1 MKPFLAL
8 CVVGAV
14 ALKQGSLNLL
24 KVPGPVPSDSP
35 GDSSLDFEDAL
46 VAAVSASKG
55 RESPET
61 KALVEKLQQL
71 LDNAKPAIKK
81 TLEGLQATL
90 TNTGNA
96 MSDCGGQ
103 EMQRSS
109 AAFEKNFTTKSA
121 AHKTCRQT
129 QKQNLDTQNTCQTE
143 LKTVTSTA
151 KTTCEALEA
160 LEKTMYSAKDSC
172 EVKSGEAFEAY
183 HTRLIEASQK
193 TLVEYKKLK
202 EGCAKA
208 KEELESK
215 GPECT
220 IALKTYEDQKENCDS
235 VQDAM
240 DSLSCSHYEAATS
253 KCEASGTC
261 YDKAVANY
269 ESVQTSSMTQLDSLK
284 KEWRAILRMECIIQ
298 VFNLQESKRASAI
311 DSCQAKDMSGQADSD
326 LPLQLSTIPNKPTC
340 HVPANKAGSAGYV
353 QANFEGLP
361 ADSPAKAC
369 VASCCQQPS
378 HGTSG
383 LDFSGLG
390 TTPSGDWRL
399 ALNVD
404 TSDGNV
410 VSYINSGF
418 WESATGLG
426 GASDK
431 AEERFTRDYKDLEVF
446 NKVQAKQLLIVC
458 HNEGKALGWRSWK
471 LVDTKTLQGWF
482 TTGNTCSSGLQEKRF
497 QMGVETTGG
506 DVGTLVKNEPLI
518 KNTIDGTDRLYVNS
532 HHGHTGGFDFNRL
545 SANADDN
552 PHGNFGAGLGTQYD
566 AHIISGGG
574 GTCGNTARP
583 MADAEMRTEK
593 HHWGS
598 GGGMGGLIGS
608 DHTCHEDCPWTVS
621 SGYDFDYAIFVL
633 P

>member
-1 MKPFLAL
+1 MKSFLAL
-8 CVVGAV
+8 FVVGAA

-24 KVPGPVPSDSP
+24 RLPINSDS
-35 GDSSLDFEDAL
+35 DLDFEDTLVTAL
-46 VAAVSASKG
+46 RASKG
-55 RESPET
+55 RSSPET
-61 KALVEKLQQL
+61 RALVDKIQQL
-71 LDNAKPAIKK
+71 LNDAKPSIKK
-81 TLEGLQATL
+81 TLDGMQATL
-90 TNTGNA
+90 TNAGNA

-103 EMQRSS
+103 EMQKSS

-129 QKQNLDTQNTCQTE
+129 QKQNLDAQNTCQTE

-193 TLVEYKKLK
+193 TLAEYKKLK

-208 KEELESK
+208 KKELEEK

-220 IALKTYEDQKENCDS
+220 VALKTYETQKENCDS

-298 VFNLQESKRASAI
+298 VFNLEESKRASAI
-311 DSCQAKDMSGQADSD
+311 DSCQAKDMSAQADSD
-326 LPLQLSTIPNKPTC
+326 LPLQLSTIPTKPTC

-353 QANFEGLP
+353 QANFDGLP

-369 VASCCQQPS
+369 VASCCQQQS
-378 HGTSG
+378 RGTSG

-390 TTPSGDWRL
+390 TTPSGDWHL
-399 ALNVD
+399 ALNID
-404 TSDGNV
+404 TNDGNV
-410 VSYINSGF
+410 VSYINTDF

-431 AEERFTRDYKDLEVF
+431 VGERFTRDYKDVDVF

-482 TTGNTCSSGLQEKRF
+482 TIGNTCSSGLQEKKF
-497 QMGVETTGG
+497 QMAVETTGG

-518 KNTIDGTDRLYVNS
+518 KNTIDGTDKLYVNS
-532 HHGHTGGFDFNRL
+532 NHQNGDFDFNRL
-545 SANADDN
+545 SVNVDVN
-552 PHGNFGAGLGTQYD
+552 WSGNFGAGLGTQYD
-566 AHIISGGG
+566 TQMISGGNS
-574 GTCGNTARP
+574 CGNTARP
-583 MADAEMRTEK
+583 QADAEMRTEQ

-598 GGGMGGLIGS
+598 SGGMGGLIGS
-608 DHTCHEDCPWTVS
+608 DHLCHENCPWTIS
-621 SGYDFDYAIFVL
+621 SGYDYDYAIFVL

>member
-1 MKPFLAL
+1 MKSFLAL

-24 KVPGPVPSDSP
+24 KVPVTSDS
-35 GDSSLDFEDAL
+35 DLDFEDTLVTAL
-46 VAAVSASKG
+46 RASKG
-55 RESPET
+55 RSSPET
-61 KALVEKLQQL
+61 KALVEKIQQL
-71 LDNAKPAIKK
+71 LTDAKPAIKK
-81 TLEGLQATL
+81 TLE
-90 TNTGNA
+90 
-96 MSDCGGQ
+96 
-103 EMQRSS
+103 MQRSS
-109 AAFEKNFTTKSA
+109 AAFENNFTAKSA

-129 QKQNLDTQNTCQTE
+129 QKQNMDAQNTCQTE

-151 KTTCEALEA
+151 KTTCDALEA

-172 EVKSGEAFEAY
+172 EVKSGEAFEDY

-193 TLVEYKKLK
+193 SLAEYKKLK
-202 EGCAKA
+202 EGCATA
-208 KEELESK
+208 KKELEDK

-220 IALKTYEDQKENCDS
+220 VALKTYETQKHNCDS

-261 YDKAVANY
+261 YDKAVSNY
-269 ESVQTSSMTQLDSLK
+269 ESVQTSSLTELDSLK

-298 VFNLQESKRASAI
+298 VFNLEESKRASAI
-311 DSCQAKDMSGQADSD
+311 DSCQAKDMSEQADSD

-369 VASCCQQPS
+369 VASCCQQS
-378 HGTSG
+378 SGTSG

-390 TTPSGDWRL
+390 TTPSGDWHL

-404 TSDGNV
+404 TNDGHV
-410 VSYINSGF
+410 VSYVNTAF
-418 WESATGLG
+418 WESGTGLG

-431 AEERFTRDYKDLEVF
+431 VEERFTRDYKDVEVF

-458 HNEGKALGWRSWK
+458 HSEGKALGWRSWK
-471 LVDTKTLQGWF
+471 LLSTKTLQGWF
-482 TTGNTCSSGLQEKRF
+482 TIGNTCTTGLQTNTKFE
-497 QMGVETTGG
+497 MAAETTGG

-518 KNTIDGTDRLYVNS
+518 KNTIDGTDKLYVNS
-532 HHGHTGGFDFNRL
+532 AHNKGDDFNRL
-545 SANADDN
+545 SVNINDNILGNA
-552 PHGNFGAGLGTQYD
+552 GAGIGTQYD
-566 AHIISGGG
+566 ASLAPADS
-574 GTCGNTARP
+574 CGKTARP
-583 MADAEMRTEK
+583 QADAEMRSEK

-608 DHTCHEDCPWTVS
+608 DHTCNGNCPWTIS
-621 SGYDFDYAIFVL
+621 SGYDYDYAIFVMS
-633 P
+633 

>member
-1 MKPFLAL
+1 MKSFLAL

-24 KVPGPVPSDSP
+24 RLPVNSDI
-35 GDSSLDFEDAL
+35 DFEDTLVTAL
-46 VAAVSASKG
+46 RASKG
-55 RESPET
+55 RSSPET
-61 KALVEKLQQL
+61 KALVDKIQQL
-71 LDNAKPAIKK
+71 LNDAKPSIKK
-81 TLEGLQATL
+81 TVEGLQTTL
-90 TNTGNA
+90 TNAGNS

-103 EMQRSS
+103 EMQKSS
-109 AAFEKNFTTKSA
+109 AAFEKNFSTKSA

-129 QKQNLDTQNTCQTE
+129 QKQNLDAQNTCQTE

-151 KTTCEALEA
+151 KTTCDALEA

-193 TLVEYKKLK
+193 TLAEYKKLK

-208 KEELESK
+208 KQELEEK

-220 IALKTYEDQKENCDS
+220 VALKTYESQKENCDS

-298 VFNLQESKRASAI
+298 VFNLEESKRASAI
-311 DSCQAKDMSGQADSD
+311 DSCQAKDMSAQADSD
-326 LPLQLSTIPNKPTC
+326 LPLQLSTIPDKPTC

-369 VASCCQQPS
+369 VASCCQQQS
-378 HGTSG
+378 RGTSG

-390 TTPSGDWRL
+390 TTPSGDWHL
-399 ALNVD
+399 ALNID
-404 TSDGNV
+404 TNDGNV
-410 VSYINSGF
+410 VSYINTGF

-431 AEERFTRDYKDLEVF
+431 VEERFTRDYKDLEVF

-482 TTGNTCSSGLQEKRF
+482 TIGNTCSSGLAEKKF
-497 QMGVETTGG
+497 QMAVQTTGG

-518 KNTIDGTDRLYVNS
+518 KNTIDGTDKLYVNS
-532 HHGHTGGFDFNRL
+532 NHENGDFDFNRL
-545 SANADDN
+545 SVNVDVN
-552 PHGNFGAGLGTQYD
+552 WSGNFGAGLGTQYD
-566 AHIISGGG
+566 TQMISGGN
-574 GTCGNTARP
+574 TCGNTARP

-598 GGGMGGLIGS
+598 DGGIGGLIGS
-608 DHTCHEDCPWTVS
+608 DHLCHENCPWTIS
-621 SGYDFDYAIFVL
+621 SGYDYDYAIFVL
-633 P
+633 S